1 MESLAE
7 QRMQN
12 DPTFKSLHEFF
23 LNSAN
28 KIHNPQKTFLMR
40 KEEGAWKEY
49 SYAYLIEEINKMAS
63 FFIESGLE
71 KGDRVAIVLE
81 NCPEYYIMDQ
91 ALQKIGLV
99 NVSIYPTLT
108 PEETKFIINDSGSK
122 MVA

>member
-28 KIHNPQKTFLMR
+28 NIHNPQKTCLMR

-81 NCPEYYIMDQ
+81 N
-91 ALQKIGLV
+91 
-99 NVSIYPTLT
+99 
-108 PEETKFIINDSGSK
+108 
-122 MVA
+122 

>member
-49 SYAYLIEEINKMAS
+49 SYAYLSE
-63 FFIESGLE
+63 
-71 KGDRVAIVLE
+71 
-81 NCPEYYIMDQ
+81 
-91 ALQKIGLV
+91 
-99 NVSIYPTLT
+99 
-108 PEETKFIINDSGSK
+108 
-122 MVA
+122 